1 MRKIL
6 LFIIGASI
14 GVIMTNYL
22 LDDFNKPYN
31 IDVIVTIDTL
41 KVKGKTMYWAKDT
54 LWNDENHIQF
64 LKVYPKELLE
74 GKTIIRK

>member
-6 LFIIGASI
+6 LFMIGASI
-14 GVIMTNYL
+14 GVIMANYL
-22 LDDFNKPYN
+22 IGDFNKPYN

-41 KVKGKTMYWAKDT
+41 KVKGKTMYWSKDT
-54 LWNDENHIQF
+54 LWNNENHTQF